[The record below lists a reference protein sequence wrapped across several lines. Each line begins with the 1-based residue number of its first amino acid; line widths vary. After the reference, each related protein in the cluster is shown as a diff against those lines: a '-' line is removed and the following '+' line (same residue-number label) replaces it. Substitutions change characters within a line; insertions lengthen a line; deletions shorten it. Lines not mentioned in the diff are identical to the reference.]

1 MFYRVLADGIL
12 IVHLLFIL
20 FVLFGGL
27 LALRRRLWI
36 WVHLPAALWAVL
48 LECFGWLCPLTPLE
62 NHLRAAAGQEGTSGG
77 FIEHYLLPAIY
88 PSGLTRSVQVG
99 LALLVVA
106 VNVAVYALV
115 RRRYRSEDQA

>member
-1 MFYRVLADGIL
+1 MGYRILADTVVTL
-12 IVHLLFIL
+12 HLAFIL
-20 FVLFGGL
+20 YAALGGF
-27 LALRRRLWI
+27 LALGWPRSAWLH
-36 WVHLPAALWAVL
+36 VPTALWAAAV
-48 LECFGWLCPLTPLE
+48 EFAGWVCPLTHLE
-62 NHLRAAAGQEGTSGG
+62 NHFRLKAGMSGYPGG